1 MEEQWR
7 IDAARKLQNMPDAAK
22 EVRERALSDLYYFA
36 RLVNPGY
43 VYGEIHRKVFRW
55 MQEYSIFGQ
64 GEALTSNKLIML
76 PRAHLKSHMVA
87 TWCAWIVA
95 RHPEIS
101 ILYVSATAELAITQ
115 LYAIKNILG
124 GTVFRRYFPEYV
136 DPQEGKRE
144 KWSSTKISVDHA
156 KRAKEGI
163 MVNYK
168 TTNKVTVGQSMAF
181 AVGEIKHKWSIH
193 MLAIGVE
200 SNGKKRFEVE
210 EVALPEPLFQ
220 HQLVDYLNEHHEA
233 LKVKFEERNKL
244 TNLAW
249 LAVPNGDSIDNDQ
262 IDAILTKYGAW

>member
-1 MEEQWR
+1 MAKR
-7 IDAARKLQNMPDAAK
+7 TKKYNAMSGALAAARRGLKNLA
-22 EVRERALSDLYYFA
+22 
-36 RLVNPGY
+36 
-43 VYGEIHRKVFRW
+43 VFH
-55 MQEYSIFGQ
+55 SKKDCDKKF
-64 GEALTSNKLIML
+64 T
-76 PRAHLKSHMVA
+76 
-87 TWCAWIVA
+87 C
-95 RHPEIS
+95 
-101 ILYVSATAELAITQ
+101 
-115 LYAIKNILG
+115 
-124 GTVFRRYFPEYV
+124 
-136 DPQEGKRE
+136 
-144 KWSSTKISVDHA
+144 
-156 KRAKEGI
+156 I

-168 TTNKVTVGQSMAF
+168 TAKQVTVGQSMAF

-233 LKVKFEERNKL
+233 LRVKFEERNKL